1 MEDIFVDNEKER
13 RSNCYNYRR
22 MALQNQ
28 LRIIVCH
35 YYLRCSYQL
44 HGSVMATKSFLTCLN
59 LQILRQKI
67 YIAIYTTPC
76 VDMSVSVHHD
86 SSFRE
91 ETGFFIL
98 YANGVKIYEIAN
110 VSLE

>member
-1 MEDIFVDNEKER
+1 MGTIKDER
-13 RSNCYNYRR
+13 ICKS
-22 MALQNQ
+22 L

-67 YIAIYTTPC
+67 HIAIYTSPC
-76 VDMSVSVHHD
+76 VNMSIFVYLD
-86 SSFRE
+86 SSSQ
-91 ETGFFIL
+91 
-98 YANGVKIYEIAN
+98 KEIGLFTLHYKCN
-110 VSLE
+110 ELI